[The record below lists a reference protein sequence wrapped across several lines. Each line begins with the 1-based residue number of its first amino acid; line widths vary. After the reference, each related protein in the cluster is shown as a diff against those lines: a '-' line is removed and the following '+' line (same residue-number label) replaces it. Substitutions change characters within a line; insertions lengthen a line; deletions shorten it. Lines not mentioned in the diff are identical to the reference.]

1 MADIRGPILPLQL
14 DPRNTPALVRDTQTK
29 IFLES
34 GGQLNDFS
42 AASPLSAIVE
52 GQAYAQSEL
61 LYYLN
66 SLPEAFT
73 LQWFRQLGIQRSIGA
88 KAIVEVTFTKVE
100 GFAKTV
106 IIPKGTVLSTVSN
119 LNYILDE
126 EVRINNDQ
134 LIATGRA
141 VSEKWGTVYNVA
153 PGAIQKINLNILGL
167 GAQTNERQAQGGKD
181 LESIENLKTRAF
193 TLLRRRGLISAN
205 DYENEI
211 KEIAP
216 EASIVKVI
224 THEEKE
230 RISEDIPTGVIAVCL
245 GDQDGRELEA
255 TIRQNLLKALRKRVP
270 LGTAIY
276 LTTPEITPLET
287 TVVIEYDDEVFT
299 TGIDVRAAAINNVI
313 TSSLNIQEIPLG
325 ETFNFQQ
332 IRNDVFDL
340 NFVDK
345 VRSLSIKLLKT
356 ESVATDS
363 SNFCNTPFASE
374 LVNGVCV
381 TEYEATVDG
390 TDESFTNTNALR
402 SFRYYKNTVTLI
414 AKSTQAPLTYTF
426 IDSDY
431 QTLLG
436 G

>member
-100 GFAKTV
+100 GFGRVV

-126 EVRINNDQ
+126 EVRINNDE

-141 VSEKWGTVYNVA
+141 VSERWGTVYNVA

-167 GAQTNERQAQGGKD
+167 NTQTNERQAQGGKD

-211 KEIAP
+211 REIAP

-224 THEEKE
+224 THEERE
-230 RISEDIPTGVIAVCL
+230 RVSEDIPTGVIAVCL
-245 GDQDGRELEA
+245 GDQDGKELEA

-276 LTTPEITPLET
+276 LTSPEVTPLET

-299 TGIDVRAAAINNVI
+299 TGIDARAAAINDLI
-313 TSSLNIQEIPLG
+313 ASSLNIQEIPLG
-325 ETFNFQQ
+325 GTFNFQQ
-332 IRNDVFDL
+332 IKNNIFDF
-340 NFVDK
+340 NFVNK
-345 VRSLSIKLLKT
+345 VNSLSIKLLKT
-356 ESVATDS
+356 VTTPTDQL
-363 SNFCNTPFASE
+363 NFCNSPFVSE

-381 TEYEATVDG
+381 TDYEATVDNN
-390 TDESFTNTNALR
+390 DESFINTNALR
-402 SFRYYKNTVTLI
+402 SFRYYKNTITLI

-426 IDSDY
+426 IDPDY

>member
-100 GFAKTV
+100 GFGRVV

-126 EVRINNDQ
+126 EVRINNDE

-141 VSEKWGTVYNVA
+141 VSERWGTVYNVA

-167 GAQTNERQAQGGKD
+167 NTQTNERQAQGGKD

-211 KEIAP
+211 REIAP
-216 EASIVKVI
+216 EASIVKII
-224 THEEKE
+224 THEERE
-230 RISEDIPTGVIAVCL
+230 RVSEDIPTGVIAVCL
-245 GDQDGRELEA
+245 GDQDGKELEA

-276 LTTPEITPLET
+276 LTSPEVTPLET

-299 TGIDVRAAAINNVI
+299 TGIDARAAAINDLI
-313 TSSLNIQEIPLG
+313 ASSLNIQEIPLG
-325 ETFNFQQ
+325 GTFNFQQ
-332 IRNDVFDL
+332 IKNNIFDF
-340 NFVDK
+340 NFVNK
-345 VRSLSIKLLKT
+345 VNSLSIKLLKT
-356 ESVATDS
+356 VTTPTDQL
-363 SNFCNTPFASE
+363 NFCNSPFVSE

-381 TEYEATVDG
+381 TDYEATVDNN
-390 TDESFTNTNALR
+390 DESFTNTNALR
-402 SFRYYKNTVTLI
+402 SFRYYKNTITLI

-426 IDSDY
+426 IDPDY

>member
-88 KAIVEVTFTKVE
+88 KAIVEITFTKVE
-100 GFAKTV
+100 GFGRTV

-126 EVRINNDQ
+126 EVRINNDE

-141 VSEKWGTVYNVA
+141 ISERWGTVYNVA

-167 GAQTNERQAQGGKD
+167 NTQTNERQAQGGKD

-211 KEIAP
+211 REIAP

-224 THEEKE
+224 THEERE
-230 RISEDIPTGVIAVCL
+230 RVSEDIPTGVIAVCL
-245 GDQDGRELEA
+245 GDQDGKELEA

-276 LTTPEITPLET
+276 LTSPEVTPLET

-299 TGIDVRAAAINNVI
+299 TGIDARAAAINDLI
-313 TSSLNIQEIPLG
+313 SSSLNIQEIPLG

-332 IRNDVFDL
+332 VKNNIFDF
-340 NFVDK
+340 NFVNK
-345 VRSLSIKLLKT
+345 VNSLSIKLLKT
-356 ESVATDS
+356 VTTPTDQL
-363 SNFCNTPFASE
+363 NFCNPPFVSE

-381 TEYEATVDG
+381 TEYEATVDD
-390 TDESFTNTNALR
+390 TDESFVNTNALR
-402 SFRYYKNTVTLI
+402 SFRYYKNTITLI

-426 IDSDY
+426 IDPDY

>member
-88 KAIVEVTFTKVE
+88 KAVVEVTFTKVE
-100 GFAKTV
+100 GFGRTV
-106 IIPKGTVLSTVSN
+106 IIPKGTILSTVSN

-126 EVRINNDQ
+126 EVRINNDE

-141 VSEKWGTVYNVA
+141 VSERWGTVYNVA

-167 GAQTNERQAQGGKD
+167 NTQTNERQAQGGKD

-211 KEIAP
+211 REIAP

-224 THEEKE
+224 THEERE
-230 RISEDIPTGVIAVCL
+230 RVSEDIPTGVIAVCL

-276 LTTPEITPLET
+276 LTSPEVTPLET

-299 TGIDVRAAAINNVI
+299 TGIDARAAAINDLI
-313 TSSLNIQEIPLG
+313 ASSLNIQEIPLG

-332 IRNDVFDL
+332 VKNNIFDF
-340 NFVDK
+340 NFVNK
-345 VRSLSIKLLKT
+345 VNSLSIKLLKT
-356 ESVATDS
+356 VTTPTDQL
-363 SNFCNTPFASE
+363 NFCNSPFVSE

-381 TEYEATVDG
+381 TDYEATVDN
-390 TDESFTNTNALR
+390 TDESFVNTNALR
-402 SFRYYKNTVTLI
+402 SFRYYKNTITLI

-426 IDSDY
+426 IDPDY

>member
-88 KAIVEVTFTKVE
+88 KAVVEVTFTKVE
-100 GFAKTV
+100 GFGRTV

-126 EVRINNDQ
+126 EVRINNDE

-141 VSEKWGTVYNVA
+141 VSERWGTVYNVA
-153 PGAIQKINLNILGL
+153 PGAIQKINVNILGL
-167 GAQTNERQAQGGKD
+167 NTQTNERQAQGGKD

-211 KEIAP
+211 REIAP

-224 THEEKE
+224 THEERE
-230 RISEDIPTGVIAVCL
+230 RVSEDIPTGVIAVCL
-245 GDQDGRELEA
+245 GDQDGKELEA

-276 LTTPEITPLET
+276 LTSPEVTPLET

-299 TGIDVRAAAINNVI
+299 TGIDARAAAINDLI
-313 TSSLNIQEIPLG
+313 ASSLNIQEIPLG

-332 IRNDVFDL
+332 VKNNIFDF
-340 NFVDK
+340 NFVNK
-345 VRSLSIKLLKT
+345 VNSLSIKLLKT
-356 ESVATDS
+356 VTTPTDQL
-363 SNFCNTPFASE
+363 NFCNSPFVSE

-381 TEYEATVDG
+381 TDYEATVDN
-390 TDESFTNTNALR
+390 TDESFVNTNALR
-402 SFRYYKNTVTLI
+402 SFRYYKNTITLI
-414 AKSTQAPLTYTF
+414 AKSTQSPLTYTF
-426 IDSDY
+426 IDPDY

>member
-100 GFAKTV
+100 GFARTV

-134 LIATGRA
+134 LIAIGRA

-211 KEIAP
+211 REIAP
-216 EASIVKVI
+216 EASIVKII

-299 TGIDVRAAAINNVI
+299 TGIDSRAAAINNVI

-363 SNFCNTPFASE
+363 SNFCNAPFASE

-390 TDESFTNTNALR
+390 TDESFTNINALR

-426 IDSDY
+426 IDPDY

>member
-88 KAIVEVTFTKVE
+88 KAVVEVTFTKVE
-100 GFAKTV
+100 GFGRTV
-106 IIPKGTVLSTVSN
+106 IIPKGTILSTVSN

-126 EVRINNDQ
+126 EVRINNDE

-141 VSEKWGTVYNVA
+141 VSERWGTVYNVA

-167 GAQTNERQAQGGKD
+167 NTQTNERQAQGGKD

-211 KEIAP
+211 REIAP
-216 EASIVKVI
+216 EASIVKII
-224 THEEKE
+224 THEERE
-230 RISEDIPTGVIAVCL
+230 RVSEDIPTGVIAVCL
-245 GDQDGRELEA
+245 GDQDGKELEA

-276 LTTPEITPLET
+276 LTSPEVTPLET

-299 TGIDVRAAAINNVI
+299 TGIDARAAAINDLI
-313 TSSLNIQEIPLG
+313 ASSLNIQEIPLG

-332 IRNDVFDL
+332 VKNNIFDF
-340 NFVDK
+340 NFVNK
-345 VRSLSIKLLKT
+345 VNSLSIKLLKT
-356 ESVATDS
+356 VTTPTDQL
-363 SNFCNTPFASE
+363 NFCNSPFVSE

-381 TEYEATVDG
+381 TDYEATVDN
-390 TDESFTNTNALR
+390 TDESFVNTNALR
-402 SFRYYKNTVTLI
+402 SFRYYKNTITLI

-426 IDSDY
+426 IDPDY

>member
-88 KAIVEVTFTKVE
+88 KAVVEVTFTKVE
-100 GFAKTV
+100 GFGRTV
-106 IIPKGTVLSTVSN
+106 IIPKGTILSTVSN

-126 EVRINNDQ
+126 EVRINNDE

-141 VSEKWGTVYNVA
+141 VSERWGTVYNVA
-153 PGAIQKINLNILGL
+153 PGAIQKINVNILGL
-167 GAQTNERQAQGGKD
+167 NTQTNERQAQGGKD

-211 KEIAP
+211 REIAP
-216 EASIVKVI
+216 EASIVKII
-224 THEEKE
+224 THEERE
-230 RISEDIPTGVIAVCL
+230 RVSEDIPTGVIAVCL
-245 GDQDGRELEA
+245 GDQDGKELEA

-276 LTTPEITPLET
+276 LTSPEVTPLET

-299 TGIDVRAAAINNVI
+299 TGIDARAAAINDLI
-313 TSSLNIQEIPLG
+313 ASSLNIQEIPLG

-332 IRNDVFDL
+332 VKNNIFDF
-340 NFVDK
+340 NFVNK
-345 VRSLSIKLLKT
+345 VNSLSIKLLKT
-356 ESVATDS
+356 VTTPTDQL
-363 SNFCNTPFASE
+363 NFCNSPFVSE

-381 TEYEATVDG
+381 TDYEATVDN
-390 TDESFTNTNALR
+390 TDESFVNTNALR
-402 SFRYYKNTVTLI
+402 SFRYYKNTITLI

-426 IDSDY
+426 IDPDY

>member
-88 KAIVEVTFTKVE
+88 KAVVEVTFTKVE
-100 GFAKTV
+100 GFGRTV
-106 IIPKGTVLSTVSN
+106 IIPKGTILSTVSN

-126 EVRINNDQ
+126 EVRINNDE

-141 VSEKWGTVYNVA
+141 VSERWGTVYNVA

-167 GAQTNERQAQGGKD
+167 NTQTNERQAQGGKD

-211 KEIAP
+211 REIAP
-216 EASIVKVI
+216 EASIVKII
-224 THEEKE
+224 THEERE
-230 RISEDIPTGVIAVCL
+230 RVSEDIPTGVIAVCL
-245 GDQDGRELEA
+245 GDQDGKELEA

-276 LTTPEITPLET
+276 LTSPEVTPLET

-299 TGIDVRAAAINNVI
+299 TGIDARAAAINDLI
-313 TSSLNIQEIPLG
+313 ASSLNIQEIPLG

-332 IRNDVFDL
+332 VKNNIFDF
-340 NFVDK
+340 NFVNK
-345 VRSLSIKLLKT
+345 VNSLSIKLLKT
-356 ESVATDS
+356 VTTPTDQL
-363 SNFCNTPFASE
+363 NFCNSPFVSE

-381 TEYEATVDG
+381 TDYEATVDN
-390 TDESFTNTNALR
+390 TDESFVNTNALR
-402 SFRYYKNTVTLI
+402 SFRYYKNTITLI
-414 AKSTQAPLTYTF
+414 AKSTQSPLTYTF
-426 IDSDY
+426 IDPDY

>member
-88 KAIVEVTFTKVE
+88 KAVVEVTFTKVE
-100 GFAKTV
+100 GFGRTV
-106 IIPKGTVLSTVSN
+106 IIPKGTILSTVSN

-126 EVRINNDQ
+126 EVRINNDE

-141 VSEKWGTVYNVA
+141 VSERWGTVYNVA
-153 PGAIQKINLNILGL
+153 PGAIQKINVNILGL
-167 GAQTNERQAQGGKD
+167 NTQTNERQAQGGKD

-211 KEIAP
+211 REIAP
-216 EASIVKVI
+216 EASIVKII
-224 THEEKE
+224 THEERE
-230 RISEDIPTGVIAVCL
+230 RVSEDIPTGVIAVCL
-245 GDQDGRELEA
+245 GDQDGKELEA

-276 LTTPEITPLET
+276 LTSPEVTPLET

-299 TGIDVRAAAINNVI
+299 TGIDARAAAINDLI
-313 TSSLNIQEIPLG
+313 ASSLNIQEIPLG

-332 IRNDVFDL
+332 VKNNIFDF
-340 NFVDK
+340 NFVNK
-345 VRSLSIKLLKT
+345 VNSLSIKLLKT
-356 ESVATDS
+356 VTTPTDQL
-363 SNFCNTPFASE
+363 NFCNSPFVSE

-381 TEYEATVDG
+381 TDYEATVDN
-390 TDESFTNTNALR
+390 TDESFVNTNALR
-402 SFRYYKNTVTLI
+402 SFRYYKNTITLI
-414 AKSTQAPLTYTF
+414 AKSTQSPLTYTF
-426 IDSDY
+426 IDPDY

>member
-88 KAIVEVTFTKVE
+88 KAVVEVTFTKVE
-100 GFAKTV
+100 GFGRTV
-106 IIPKGTVLSTVSN
+106 IIPKGTILSTVSN

-126 EVRINNDQ
+126 EVRINNDE

-141 VSEKWGTVYNVA
+141 VSERWGTVYNVA
-153 PGAIQKINLNILGL
+153 PGAIQKINVNILGL
-167 GAQTNERQAQGGKD
+167 NTQTNERQAQGGKD

-211 KEIAP
+211 REIAP
-216 EASIVKVI
+216 EASIVKII
-224 THEEKE
+224 THEERE
-230 RISEDIPTGVIAVCL
+230 RVSEDIPTGVIAVCL

-276 LTTPEITPLET
+276 LTSPEVTPLET

-299 TGIDVRAAAINNVI
+299 TGIDARAAAINDLI
-313 TSSLNIQEIPLG
+313 ASSLNIQEIPLG

-332 IRNDVFDL
+332 VKNNIFDF
-340 NFVDK
+340 NFVNK
-345 VRSLSIKLLKT
+345 VNSLSIKLLKT
-356 ESVATDS
+356 VTTPTDQL
-363 SNFCNTPFASE
+363 NFCNSPFVSE

-381 TEYEATVDG
+381 TDYEATVDN
-390 TDESFTNTNALR
+390 TDESFVNTNALR
-402 SFRYYKNTVTLI
+402 SFRYYKNTITLI
-414 AKSTQAPLTYTF
+414 AKSTQSPLTYTF
-426 IDSDY
+426 IDPDY

>member
-88 KAIVEVTFTKVE
+88 KAVVEVTFTKVE
-100 GFAKTV
+100 GFGRTV
-106 IIPKGTVLSTVSN
+106 IIPKGTILSTVSN

-126 EVRINNDQ
+126 EVRINNDE

-141 VSEKWGTVYNVA
+141 VSERWGTVYNVA
-153 PGAIQKINLNILGL
+153 PGAIQKINVNILGL
-167 GAQTNERQAQGGKD
+167 NTQTNERQAQGGKD

-211 KEIAP
+211 REIAP

-224 THEEKE
+224 THEERE
-230 RISEDIPTGVIAVCL
+230 RVSEDIPTGVIAVCL

-276 LTTPEITPLET
+276 LTSPEVTPLET

-299 TGIDVRAAAINNVI
+299 TGIDARAAAINDLI
-313 TSSLNIQEIPLG
+313 ASSLNIQEIPLG

-332 IRNDVFDL
+332 VKNNIFDF
-340 NFVDK
+340 NFVNK
-345 VRSLSIKLLKT
+345 VNSLSIKLLKT
-356 ESVATDS
+356 VTTPTDQL
-363 SNFCNTPFASE
+363 NFCNSPFVSE

-381 TEYEATVDG
+381 TDYEATVDN
-390 TDESFTNTNALR
+390 TDESFVNTNALR
-402 SFRYYKNTVTLI
+402 SFRYYKNTITLI

-426 IDSDY
+426 IDPDY

>member
-88 KAIVEVTFTKVE
+88 KAVVEVTFTKVE
-100 GFAKTV
+100 GFGRTV
-106 IIPKGTVLSTVSN
+106 IIPKGTILSTVSN

-126 EVRINNDQ
+126 EVRINNDE

-141 VSEKWGTVYNVA
+141 VSERWGTVYNVA

-167 GAQTNERQAQGGKD
+167 NTQTNERQAQGGKD

-211 KEIAP
+211 REIAP
-216 EASIVKVI
+216 EASIVKII
-224 THEEKE
+224 THEERE
-230 RISEDIPTGVIAVCL
+230 RVSEDIPTGVIAVCL

-276 LTTPEITPLET
+276 LTSPEVTPLET

-299 TGIDVRAAAINNVI
+299 TGIDARAAAINDLI
-313 TSSLNIQEIPLG
+313 ASSLNIQEIPLG

-332 IRNDVFDL
+332 VKNNIFDF
-340 NFVDK
+340 NFVNK
-345 VRSLSIKLLKT
+345 VNSLSIKLLKT
-356 ESVATDS
+356 VTTPTDQL
-363 SNFCNTPFASE
+363 NFCNSPFVSE

-381 TEYEATVDG
+381 TDYEATVDN
-390 TDESFTNTNALR
+390 TDESFVNTNALR
-402 SFRYYKNTVTLI
+402 SFRYYKNTITLI
-414 AKSTQAPLTYTF
+414 AKSTQSPLTYTF
-426 IDSDY
+426 IDPDY

>member
-88 KAIVEVTFTKVE
+88 KAIVEITFTKVE
-100 GFAKTV
+100 GFGRAV

-126 EVRINNDQ
+126 EVRINNDE

-141 VSEKWGTVYNVA
+141 VSERWGTVYNVA

-167 GAQTNERQAQGGKD
+167 NTQTNERQAQGGKD

-211 KEIAP
+211 REIAP

-224 THEEKE
+224 THEERE
-230 RISEDIPTGVIAVCL
+230 RVSEDIPTGVIAVCL
-245 GDQDGRELEA
+245 GDQDGKELEA

-276 LTTPEITPLET
+276 LTSPEVTPLET

-299 TGIDVRAAAINNVI
+299 TGIDARAAAINDLI
-313 TSSLNIQEIPLG
+313 SSSLNIQEIPLG

-332 IRNDVFDL
+332 VKNNIFDF
-340 NFVDK
+340 NFVNK
-345 VRSLSIKLLKT
+345 VNSLSIKLLKT
-356 ESVATDS
+356 VTTPTDQL
-363 SNFCNTPFASE
+363 NFCNPPFVSE

-381 TEYEATVDG
+381 TEYEATVDD
-390 TDESFTNTNALR
+390 TDESFVNTNALR
-402 SFRYYKNTVTLI
+402 SFRYYKNTITLI

-426 IDSDY
+426 IDPDY

>member
-100 GFAKTV
+100 GFGRTV

-126 EVRINNDQ
+126 EVRINNDE

-141 VSEKWGTVYNVA
+141 VSERWGTVYNVA

-167 GAQTNERQAQGGKD
+167 NTQTNERQAQGGKD

-211 KEIAP
+211 REIAP
-216 EASIVKVI
+216 EASIVKII
-224 THEEKE
+224 THEERE
-230 RISEDIPTGVIAVCL
+230 RVSEDIPTGVIAVCL
-245 GDQDGRELEA
+245 GDQDGKELEA

-276 LTTPEITPLET
+276 LTSPEVTPLET

-299 TGIDVRAAAINNVI
+299 TGIDARAAAINDLI
-313 TSSLNIQEIPLG
+313 SSSLNIQEIPLG

-332 IRNDVFDL
+332 VKNNIFDF
-340 NFVDK
+340 NFVNK
-345 VRSLSIKLLKT
+345 VNSLSIKLLKT
-356 ESVATDS
+356 VTTPTDQL
-363 SNFCNTPFASE
+363 NFCNSPFVSE

-381 TEYEATVDG
+381 TDYEATVDN
-390 TDESFTNTNALR
+390 TDESFVNTNALR
-402 SFRYYKNTVTLI
+402 SFRYYKNTITLI

-426 IDSDY
+426 IDPDY

>member
-88 KAIVEVTFTKVE
+88 KAVVEVTFTKVE
-100 GFAKTV
+100 GFGRTV

-126 EVRINNDQ
+126 EVRINNDE

-141 VSEKWGTVYNVA
+141 VSERWGTVYNVA
-153 PGAIQKINLNILGL
+153 PGAIQKINVNILGL
-167 GAQTNERQAQGGKD
+167 NTQTNERQAQGGKD

-211 KEIAP
+211 REIAP

-224 THEEKE
+224 THEERE
-230 RISEDIPTGVIAVCL
+230 RVSEDIPTGVIAVCL

-276 LTTPEITPLET
+276 LTSPEVTPLET

-299 TGIDVRAAAINNVI
+299 TGIDARAAAINDLI
-313 TSSLNIQEIPLG
+313 ASSLNIQEIPLG

-332 IRNDVFDL
+332 VKNNIFDF
-340 NFVDK
+340 NFVNK
-345 VRSLSIKLLKT
+345 VNSLSIKLLKT
-356 ESVATDS
+356 VTTPTDQL
-363 SNFCNTPFASE
+363 NFCNSPFVSE

-381 TEYEATVDG
+381 TDYEATVDN
-390 TDESFTNTNALR
+390 TDESFVNTNALR
-402 SFRYYKNTVTLI
+402 SFRYYKNTITLI

-426 IDSDY
+426 IDPDY

>member
-1 MADIRGPILPLQL
+1 MADIKGPILPLQL

-34 GGQLNDFS
+34 DGQLNDFS

-66 SLPEAFT
+66 SFPEAFT

-88 KAIVEVTFTKVE
+88 KAIVEITFTKVE
-100 GFAKTV
+100 GFGRTV

-141 VSEKWGTVYNVA
+141 VSEKWGTVYNVSTN
-153 PGAIQKINLNILGL
+153 AIQKINLNILGL
-167 GAQTNERQAQGGKD
+167 GAQTNERAAQGGKD
-181 LESIENLKTRAF
+181 LESIENLKTKGF

-205 DYENEI
+205 DYENEVN
-211 KEIAP
+211 EIAP
-216 EASIVKVI
+216 EASVVKVI

-230 RISEDIPTGVIAVCL
+230 RVSEDIPTGVVAICL
-245 GDQDGRELEA
+245 GDQDGRGLES
-255 TIRQNLLKALRKRVP
+255 TIKQNLLKALRKRVP

-276 LTTPEITPLET
+276 LTAPEITPLET
-287 TVVIEYDDEVFT
+287 TVVVEYDDEVFT
-299 TGIDVRAAAINNVI
+299 SGIDARASALNNVV
-313 TSSLNIQEIPLG
+313 SSLLNIQEIPLG
-325 ETFNFQQ
+325 ETFNFQRV
-332 IRNDVFDL
+332 RNAIFDL
-340 NFVDK
+340 EFVNK
-345 VRSLSIKLLKT
+345 VGSLSIKLLKT
-356 ESVATDS
+356 VSVETDQLD
-363 SNFCNTPFASE
+363 FCNSPFVSKS
-374 LVNGVCV
+374 VNEVCV
-381 TEYEATVDG
+381 TEYEATVDN
-390 TDESFTNTNALR
+390 TDESFINTNPLR
-402 SFRYYKNTVTLI
+402 SFRYYKNTITLI
-414 AKSTQAPLTYTF
+414 AKSSQAPLTYTF
-426 IDSDY
+426 IDPDY

-436 G
+436 D

>member
-100 GFAKTV
+100 GFGRAV

-126 EVRINNDQ
+126 EVRINNDE

-141 VSEKWGTVYNVA
+141 ISERWGTAYNVA

-167 GAQTNERQAQGGKD
+167 NTQTNERQAQGGKD

-211 KEIAP
+211 REIAP

-276 LTTPEITPLET
+276 LTSPEITPLET

-299 TGIDVRAAAINNVI
+299 TGIDARAAAINNVI

-332 IRNDVFDL
+332 IRNNVFDL

-356 ESVATDS
+356 VTTPTDQLD
-363 SNFCNTPFASE
+363 FCNAPFISE

-381 TEYEATVDG
+381 TDYEATVDD

-426 IDSDY
+426 IDPDY

>member
-100 GFAKTV
+100 GFGRTV
-106 IIPKGTVLSTVSN
+106 IIPKGTILSTVSN

-126 EVRINNDQ
+126 EVRINNDE

-141 VSEKWGTVYNVA
+141 VSERWGTVYNVA

-167 GAQTNERQAQGGKD
+167 NTQTNERQAQGGKD

-211 KEIAP
+211 REIAP

-224 THEEKE
+224 THEERE
-230 RISEDIPTGVIAVCL
+230 RVSEDIPTGVIAVCL

-276 LTTPEITPLET
+276 LTSPEVTPLET

-299 TGIDVRAAAINNVI
+299 TGIDARAAAINDLI
-313 TSSLNIQEIPLG
+313 ASSLNIQEIPLG

-332 IRNDVFDL
+332 VKNNIFDF
-340 NFVDK
+340 NFVNK
-345 VRSLSIKLLKT
+345 VNSLSIKLLKT
-356 ESVATDS
+356 VTTPTDQL
-363 SNFCNTPFASE
+363 NFCNSPFVSE

-381 TEYEATVDG
+381 TDYEATVDN
-390 TDESFTNTNALR
+390 TDESFVNTNALR
-402 SFRYYKNTVTLI
+402 SFRYYKNTITLI

-426 IDSDY
+426 IDPDY

>member
-88 KAIVEVTFTKVE
+88 KAVVEVTFTKVE
-100 GFAKTV
+100 GFGRTV

-126 EVRINNDQ
+126 EVRINNDE

-141 VSEKWGTVYNVA
+141 VSERWGTVYNVA

-167 GAQTNERQAQGGKD
+167 NTQTNERQAQGGKD

-211 KEIAP
+211 REIAP

-224 THEEKE
+224 THEERE
-230 RISEDIPTGVIAVCL
+230 RVSEDIPTGVIAVCL
-245 GDQDGRELEA
+245 GDQDGKELEA

-276 LTTPEITPLET
+276 LTSPEVTPLET

-299 TGIDVRAAAINNVI
+299 TGIDARAAAINDLI
-313 TSSLNIQEIPLG
+313 ASSLNIQEIPLG

-332 IRNDVFDL
+332 VKNNIFDF
-340 NFVDK
+340 NFVNK
-345 VRSLSIKLLKT
+345 VNSLSIKLLKT
-356 ESVATDS
+356 VTTPTDQL
-363 SNFCNTPFASE
+363 NFCNSPFVSE

-381 TEYEATVDG
+381 TDYEATVDN
-390 TDESFTNTNALR
+390 TDESFVNTNALR
-402 SFRYYKNTVTLI
+402 SFRYYKNTITLI

-426 IDSDY
+426 IDPDY

>member
-34 GGQLNDFS
+34 DGQLNDFS

-88 KAIVEVTFTKVE
+88 KAIVEITFTKVE
-100 GFAKTV
+100 GFGRTV
-106 IIPKGTVLSTVSN
+106 IIPKGTILSTVSN

-134 LIATGRA
+134 LVATGRA
-141 VSEKWGTVYNVA
+141 VSEKWGAVYNVA
-153 PGAIQKINLNILGL
+153 TGAIQKINLNILGL

-211 KEIAP
+211 REIAP

-276 LTTPEITPLET
+276 LTVPEVTPLET
-287 TVVIEYDDEVFT
+287 IVVIEYDDEVFT
-299 TGIDVRAAAINNVI
+299 TGIDARASAINDI
-313 TSSLNIQEIPLG
+313 ISSFLNIQEIPLG

-332 IRNDVFDL
+332 IRNAVFDL
-340 NFVDK
+340 NFVDR

-363 SNFCNTPFASE
+363 SNFCNAPFVSE

-381 TEYEATVDG
+381 TEYEATVDN
-390 TDESFTNTNALR
+390 TDESFINTNALR
-402 SFRYYKNTVTLI
+402 SFRYYKNTITFI

-426 IDSDY
+426 IDPDY

>member
-100 GFAKTV
+100 GFGRTV

-126 EVRINNDQ
+126 EVRINNDE

-141 VSEKWGTVYNVA
+141 VSERWGTVYNVA

-167 GAQTNERQAQGGKD
+167 NTQTNERQAQGGKD

-211 KEIAP
+211 REIAP

-224 THEEKE
+224 THEERE
-230 RISEDIPTGVIAVCL
+230 RVSEDIPTGVIAVCL
-245 GDQDGRELEA
+245 GDQDGKELEA

-276 LTTPEITPLET
+276 LTSPEVTPLET

-299 TGIDVRAAAINNVI
+299 TGIDARAAAINDLI
-313 TSSLNIQEIPLG
+313 SSSLNIQEIPLG

-332 IRNDVFDL
+332 VKNNIFDF
-340 NFVDK
+340 NFVNK
-345 VRSLSIKLLKT
+345 VNSLSIKLLKT
-356 ESVATDS
+356 VTTPTDQL
-363 SNFCNTPFASE
+363 NFCNPPFVSE

-381 TEYEATVDG
+381 TEYEATVDD
-390 TDESFTNTNALR
+390 TDESFVNTNALR
-402 SFRYYKNTVTLI
+402 SFRYYKNTITLI

-426 IDSDY
+426 IDPDY

>member
-88 KAIVEVTFTKVE
+88 KAVVEVTFTKVE
-100 GFAKTV
+100 GFGRTV

-126 EVRINNDQ
+126 EVRINNDE

-141 VSEKWGTVYNVA
+141 VSERWGTVYNVA
-153 PGAIQKINLNILGL
+153 PGAIQKINVNILGL
-167 GAQTNERQAQGGKD
+167 NTQTNERQAQGGKD

-211 KEIAP
+211 REIAP
-216 EASIVKVI
+216 EASIVKII
-224 THEEKE
+224 THEERE
-230 RISEDIPTGVIAVCL
+230 RVSEDIPTGVIAVCL
-245 GDQDGRELEA
+245 GDQDGKELEA

-276 LTTPEITPLET
+276 LTSPEVTPLET

-299 TGIDVRAAAINNVI
+299 TGIDARAAAINDLI
-313 TSSLNIQEIPLG
+313 ASSLNIQEIPLG

-332 IRNDVFDL
+332 VKNNIFDF
-340 NFVDK
+340 NFVNK
-345 VRSLSIKLLKT
+345 VNSLSIKLLKT
-356 ESVATDS
+356 VTTPTDQL
-363 SNFCNTPFASE
+363 NFCNSPFVSE

-381 TEYEATVDG
+381 TDYEATVDN
-390 TDESFTNTNALR
+390 TDESFVNTNALR
-402 SFRYYKNTVTLI
+402 SFRYYKNTITLI

-426 IDSDY
+426 IDPDY

>member
-100 GFAKTV
+100 GFGRVV

-126 EVRINNDQ
+126 EVRINNDE

-141 VSEKWGTVYNVA
+141 VSERWGTVYNVA

-167 GAQTNERQAQGGKD
+167 NTQTNERQAQGGKD

-211 KEIAP
+211 REIAP
-216 EASIVKVI
+216 EASIVKII
-224 THEEKE
+224 THEERE
-230 RISEDIPTGVIAVCL
+230 RVSEDIPTGVIAVCL
-245 GDQDGRELEA
+245 GDQDGKELEA

-276 LTTPEITPLET
+276 LTSPEVTPLET

-299 TGIDVRAAAINNVI
+299 TGIDARAAAINDLI
-313 TSSLNIQEIPLG
+313 ASSLNIQEIPLG

-332 IRNDVFDL
+332 IKNNVFDF
-340 NFVDK
+340 NFVNK
-345 VRSLSIKLLKT
+345 VNSLSIKLLKT
-356 ESVATDS
+356 VTTPTDQL
-363 SNFCNTPFASE
+363 NFCNSPFVSE

-381 TEYEATVDG
+381 TDYEATVDNN
-390 TDESFTNTNALR
+390 DESFINTNALR
-402 SFRYYKNTVTLI
+402 SFRYYKNTITLI

-426 IDSDY
+426 IDPDY

>member
-88 KAIVEVTFTKVE
+88 KAVVEVTFTKVE
-100 GFAKTV
+100 GFGRTV

-126 EVRINNDQ
+126 EVRINNDE

-141 VSEKWGTVYNVA
+141 VSERWGTVYNVA

-167 GAQTNERQAQGGKD
+167 NTQTNERQAQGGKD

-211 KEIAP
+211 REIAP
-216 EASIVKVI
+216 EASIVKII
-224 THEEKE
+224 THEERE
-230 RISEDIPTGVIAVCL
+230 RVSENIPTGVIAVCL
-245 GDQDGRELEA
+245 GDQDGKELEA

-276 LTTPEITPLET
+276 LTSPEVTPLET

-299 TGIDVRAAAINNVI
+299 TGIDARAAAINDLI
-313 TSSLNIQEIPLG
+313 ASSLNIQEIPLG

-332 IRNDVFDL
+332 VKNNIFDF
-340 NFVDK
+340 NFVNK
-345 VRSLSIKLLKT
+345 VNSLSIKLLKT
-356 ESVATDS
+356 VTTPTDQL
-363 SNFCNTPFASE
+363 NFCNSPFVSE

-381 TEYEATVDG
+381 TDYEATVDN
-390 TDESFTNTNALR
+390 TDESFVNTNALR
-402 SFRYYKNTVTLI
+402 SFRYYKNTITLI

-426 IDSDY
+426 IDPDY

>member
-88 KAIVEVTFTKVE
+88 KAVVEVTFTKVE
-100 GFAKTV
+100 GFGRTV
-106 IIPKGTVLSTVSN
+106 IIPKGTILSTVSN

-126 EVRINNDQ
+126 EVRINNDE

-141 VSEKWGTVYNVA
+141 VSERWGTVYNVA
-153 PGAIQKINLNILGL
+153 PGAIQKINVNILGL
-167 GAQTNERQAQGGKD
+167 NTQTNERQAQGGKD

-211 KEIAP
+211 REIAP
-216 EASIVKVI
+216 EASIVKII
-224 THEEKE
+224 THEERE
-230 RISEDIPTGVIAVCL
+230 RVSEDIPTGVIAVCL

-276 LTTPEITPLET
+276 LTSPEVTPLET

-299 TGIDVRAAAINNVI
+299 TGIDARAAAINDLI
-313 TSSLNIQEIPLG
+313 ASSLNIQEIPLG

-332 IRNDVFDL
+332 VKNNIFDF
-340 NFVDK
+340 NFVNK
-345 VRSLSIKLLKT
+345 VNSLSIKLLKT
-356 ESVATDS
+356 VTTPTDQL
-363 SNFCNTPFASE
+363 NFCNSPFVSE

-381 TEYEATVDG
+381 TDYEATVDN
-390 TDESFTNTNALR
+390 TDESFVNTNALR
-402 SFRYYKNTVTLI
+402 SFRYYKNTITLI

-426 IDSDY
+426 IDPDY